1 MRVNKWTMG
10 LATVGLVTL
19 PSLVQAEEKASSVMT
34 ALSSTTLSGYVDTA
48 MQWDLGTGNANP
60 PPFAYNKG
68 KQDGFNL
75 NVVKIT
81 LEKPLD
87 EGQWAAGYKIDLALG
102 PDGATPV
109 GSGGSL
115 GAGTTGTFPIKEAY
129 VVVRAPVGNGLDFK
143 IGRFNSIIGYESFD
157 SASNPNYTRSYG
169 YSFEPTE
176 HTGVL
181 ASYQCNKLVSF
192 SAGIANTATTLG
204 INTKSTRSESAKTY
218 LASVALT
225 APDDWGA
232 IAGSSLYTGVIDGF
246 GSGNE
251 DQSNFYIGATLNTP
265 VKGLKVGASYDYVEH
280 PGIAT
285 AAGPPLVI
293 VKGPTGRAY
302 AAYASFQ
309 ATEKLSLHGRLE
321 YGEGY
326 TSPTLSRDIFEWT
339 GTVQY
344 DLWKNVL
351 SRLELRW
358 DHATDG
364 SPAFGG
370 TVAGTPTKRNNVMA
384 VANFVYKF

>member
-1 MRVNKWTMG
+1 MKVHKWTMG

-34 ALSSTTLSGYVDTA
+34 ALSSTTLSGYVDTS

-60 PPFAYNKG
+60 PPFAFNLG
-68 KQDGFNL
+68 KQDGFNV
-75 NVVKIT
+75 NVVKVT

-87 EGQWAAGYKIDLALG
+87 EGQWSAGYKVDLAFG
-102 PDGATPV
+102 PDAV
-109 GSGGSL
+109 AVEGSGS
-115 GAGTTGTFPIKEAY
+115 TSTYPIKQAY
-129 VVVRAPVGNGLDFK
+129 VMVRAPIGNGVDFK
-143 IGRFNSIIGYESFD
+143 IGRWDTIIGYESFD

-169 YSFEPTE
+169 YTLEPTE

-181 ASYQCNKLVSF
+181 ASYQCNKLVSV

-204 INTKSTRSESAKTY
+204 INARSTRAESAKTY

-232 IAGSSLYTGVIDGF
+232 IAGSSLYVGVIDGF
-246 GSGNE
+246 GSKNE
-251 DQSNFYIGATLNTP
+251 DQSNVYLGATLNTP
-265 VKGLKVGASYDYVEH
+265 VKGLKVGASYDYVDH
-280 PGIAT
+280 PGT
-285 AAGPPLVI
+285 GGLTPL
-293 VKGPTGRAY
+293 PSGRAY
-302 AAYASFQ
+302 GAYASFQ
-309 ATEKLSLHGRLE
+309 ATEKLSVHGRME
-321 YGEGY
+321 YAEGY
-326 TSPTLSRDIFEWT
+326 PAAVNGAGASSVDIFAWT

-358 DHATDG
+358 DHSCTG
-364 SPAFGG
+364 TPAFGG
-370 TVAGTPTKRNNVMA
+370 TVLGVPTKINNVMA

>member
-1 MRVNKWTMG
+1 MKVHKWTLG

-19 PSLVQAEEKASSVMT
+19 PSLVRAEEKASSVMT
-34 ALSSTTLSGYVDTA
+34 ALSSTTLSGYVDTS
-48 MQWDLGTGNANP
+48 MQWDLGTGKANS
-60 PPFAYNKG
+60 PPFAYNAG
-68 KQDGFNL
+68 KQDGFNV

-102 PDGATPV
+102 PDGATPA
-109 GSGGSL
+109 GTGGSL
-115 GAGTTGTFPIKEAY
+115 GSGGFGTFPIKEAY

-143 IGRFNSIIGYESFD
+143 IGRFNSVIGYESFD
-157 SASNPNYTRSYG
+157 SANNPNFTRSYG
-169 YSFEPTE
+169 YSMEPTE

-181 ASYQCNKLVSF
+181 ASYQCNKLVSV

-204 INTKSTRSESAKTY
+204 INARSTRSESAKAY

-246 GSGNE
+246 GSATE

-265 VKGLKVGASYDYVEH
+265 VKGLKVGGSYDYVEH
-280 PGIAT
+280 PGTGGAT
-285 AAGPPLVI
+285 PGPA
-293 VKGPTGRAY
+293 GRAY
-302 AAYASFQ
+302 GAYASFQ
-309 ATEKLSLHGRLE
+309 ATEKLSVHGRLE
-321 YGEGY
+321 YAEGY
-326 TSPTLSRDIFEWT
+326 PPATPGLARDIFEWT
-339 GTVQY
+339 GTLQY

-370 TVAGTPTKRNNVMA
+370 TVPGVPAKKNNVMA

>member
-1 MRVNKWTMG
+1 MKVQKWTLG

-19 PSLVQAEEKASSVMT
+19 PSLVRAEEKASSVMT
-34 ALSSTTLSGYVDTA
+34 ALSSTTLSGYVDTS
-48 MQWDLGTGNANP
+48 MQWDLGTGNGHP
-60 PPFAYNKG
+60 PPFAYNTS
-68 KQDGFNL
+68 KQDGFNV

-102 PDGATPV
+102 PDGATPA
-109 GSGGSL
+109 GAGGSL
-115 GAGTTGTFPIKEAY
+115 GAGAAGTFPIKEAY

-169 YSFEPTE
+169 YSIEPTE

-204 INTKSTRSESAKTY
+204 LNTRSTRAESAKTY
-218 LASVALT
+218 LASVAVT

-232 IAGSSLYTGVIDGF
+232 VAGSSLYAGVIDGF
-246 GSGNE
+246 GSANE
-251 DQSNFYIGATLNTP
+251 DQSNLYFGATLNTP

-280 PGIAT
+280 LGFGGAT
-285 AAGPPLVI
+285 PR
-293 VKGPTGRAY
+293 PTGRAY

-326 TSPTLSRDIFEWT
+326 TALTVSRDIFAWT

-358 DHATDG
+358 DHACDG

-370 TVAGTPTKRNNVMA
+370 TTPASAPTKKNNVMA

>member
-1 MRVNKWTMG
+1 MKVNKWTLG

-34 ALSSTTLSGYVDTA
+34 ALTSTTLSGYVDTS
-48 MQWDLGTGNANP
+48 MQWDLGTGNGHP
-60 PPFAYNKG
+60 PPFAYNAG
-68 KQDGFNL
+68 KQDGFNV

-102 PDGATPV
+102 PDGATPA
-109 GSGGSL
+109 GTGGSL
-115 GAGTTGTFPIKEAY
+115 GSGGFGTFPIKEAY

-143 IGRFNSIIGYESFD
+143 IGRFNSVIGYESFD
-157 SASNPNYTRSYG
+157 SANNPNYTRSYG
-169 YSFEPTE
+169 YTMEPTE

-192 SAGIANTATTLG
+192 SAGIANTATSLG
-204 INTKSTRSESAKTY
+204 LNARSTRAESAKTY
-218 LASVALT
+218 LASVAFT

-232 IAGSSLYTGVIDGF
+232 IAGSSLYSGVIDGF
-246 GSGNE
+246 GTASE

-280 PGIAT
+280 PGN
-285 AAGPPLVI
+285 AGGLTPS
-293 VKGPTGRAY
+293 PTGRAY

-326 TSPTLSRDIFEWT
+326 TSATVSRDIFEWT

-358 DHATDG
+358 DHACEGT
-364 SPAFGG
+364 PAFGG
-370 TVAGTPTKRNNVMA
+370 TTALSAPTKINNVMS

>member
-1 MRVNKWTMG
+1 MG

-34 ALSSTTLSGYVDTA
+34 ALSSTTLSGYVDTSA
-48 MQWDLGTGNANP
+48 QWDLGTGNANP
-60 PPFAYNKG
+60 PPFAFNAG
-68 KQDGFNL
+68 KQDGFNV
-75 NVVKIT
+75 NVVKVS
-81 LEKPLD
+81 LDKPLD
-87 EGQWAAGYKIDLALG
+87 EGQWAAGYHIDLAFG
-102 PDGATPV
+102 PDAVVVEGSGAT
-109 GSGGSL
+109 S
-115 GAGTTGTFPIKEAY
+115 TYPIKQAY

-143 IGRFNSIIGYESFD
+143 IGRWDTIIGYESFD

-169 YSFEPTE
+169 YTMEPTE
-176 HTGVL
+176 HTGLL
-181 ASYQCNKLVSF
+181 ASYQCNKLISF

-204 INTKSTRSESAKTY
+204 INDKSPRSESAKTY

-232 IAGSSLYTGVIDGF
+232 VAGSSLYVGVIDGF
-246 GSGNE
+246 GSATE
-251 DQSNFYIGATLNTP
+251 DQSNFYIGATVNTP

-280 PGIAT
+280 PGVANP
-285 AAGPPLVI
+285 AAPPPI
-293 VKGPTGRAY
+293 VTGPTGRAY
-302 AAYASFQ
+302 GAYASFQ
-309 ATEKLSLHGRLE
+309 ATEKLSVHGRLE
-321 YGEGY
+321 YAEGY
-326 TSPTLSRDIFEWT
+326 PAANPLVARDIFAWT
-339 GTVQY
+339 GTLQY

-370 TVAGTPTKRNNVMA
+370 VATGSAPTKKNNVMA